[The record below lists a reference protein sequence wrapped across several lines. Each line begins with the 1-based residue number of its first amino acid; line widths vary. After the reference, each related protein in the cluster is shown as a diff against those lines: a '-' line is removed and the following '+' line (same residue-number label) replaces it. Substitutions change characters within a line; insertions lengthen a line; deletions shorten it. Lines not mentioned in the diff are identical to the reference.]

1 MNAAVTRWRVS
12 ETRRVEYELCNVPDV
27 FDPASDALM
36 ADGRRAGGRRFVV
49 VDEVVLRHHG
59 ARLAAY
65 FAQHGVTA
73 RIVALPGGEGGKT
86 MEAWQRLLRA
96 LDEFPIHRRDEPILA
111 IGGGVLTD
119 VVGFV
124 ASSYRRGVPHIKV
137 PTTLLGYV
145 DAAGGIKTG
154 INFNGRKNRLGSF
167 EPPRRV
173 LLDRRLLRTLPRRHL
188 RNGVCEIV
196 KLAVIKDAALFALL
210 ERHGV
215 ASVAGAFQGEAGGA
229 ILDRAIDDMLQELAP
244 NLFEDELARVVD
256 FGHTFSY
263 GLETRHEDNLLHG
276 EAVLLDILVSVAIAH
291 GRGLLADA
299 AAARILAL
307 VERLGLAPP
316 LELLDATLM
325 WQSLLDRVEHR
336 NGAQRVPLPVAVGEG
351 VFANDIRRGEL
362 ADAIATLQCWT
373 RPAHDRIAEC

>member
-1 MNAAVTRWRVS
+1 MNAAAMHWRVS
-12 ETRRVEYELCNVPDV
+12 ETRRIEYELCNAADV
-27 FDPASDALM
+27 FDPASDAML
-36 ADGRRAGGRRFVV
+36 AGGRVTGGRRFVV
-49 VDEVVLRHHG
+49 VDELVLAHHG
-59 ARLAAY
+59 ARIAAY
-65 FAQHGVTA
+65 FVHHGIDA
-73 RIVALPGGEGGKT
+73 RIVGLPGGECAKT
-86 MEAWQRLLRA
+86 MDAWQGLLRA
-96 LDEFPIHRRDEPILA
+96 LDDFPIHRRDEPILA

-137 PTTLLGYV
+137 PTTLMGYV
-145 DAAGGIKTG
+145 DAAVGIKTA

-173 LLDRRLLRTLPRRHL
+173 LLDRTLLRTLSRRHL
-188 RNGVCEIV
+188 HNGVCEII
-196 KLAVIKDAALFALL
+196 KLAVIKDAALFAQL
-210 ERHGV
+210 ERHGA
-215 ASVAGAFQGEAGGA
+215 ASVADAFQDEHGGA
-229 ILDRAIDDMLQELAP
+229 ILDRAISGMLEELAP

-256 FGHTFSY
+256 FGHSFSY
-263 GLETRHEDNLLHG
+263 GLETRHEDRLLHG

-291 GRGLLADA
+291 HRGLLADA

>member
-1 MNAAVTRWRVS
+1 MNAAATRWRVS
-12 ETRRVEYELCNVPDV
+12 ETRRIEYELCNVDDV
-27 FDPASDALM
+27 FDPASDALL
-36 ADGRRAGGRRFVV
+36 ADGRLVGGRRFVV
-49 VDEVVLRHHG
+49 VDEVVLAHHG

-65 FAQHGVTA
+65 FAHHGIDA
-73 RIVALPGGEGGKT
+73 RIVALRGGEGGKT
-86 MEAWQRLLRA
+86 MEAWQGLLRA

-124 ASSYRRGVPHIKV
+124 AASYRRGVPHIKV
-137 PTTLLGYV
+137 PTTLMGYV
-145 DAAGGIKTG
+145 DAAVGIKNG

-173 LLDRRLLRTLPRRHL
+173 LLDRRLLRTLPLRHL

-210 ERHGV
+210 ERHGA
-215 ASVAGAFQGEAGGA
+215 ASIAGAFQGETGGA

-244 NLFEDELARVVD
+244 NLFEDELARVAD

-263 GLETRHEDNLLHG
+263 GLETRHEDRLLHG
-276 EAVLLDILVSVAIAH
+276 EAVLLDILVCVAIAH
-291 GRGLLADA
+291 GRGLLHDA

-307 VERLGLAPP
+307 VGRLGIAPP
-316 LELLDATLM
+316 LDLLDATLM

-351 VFANDIRRGEL
+351 VFVNDIRRGEL
-362 ADAIATLQCWT
+362 AGAIATLQCWT